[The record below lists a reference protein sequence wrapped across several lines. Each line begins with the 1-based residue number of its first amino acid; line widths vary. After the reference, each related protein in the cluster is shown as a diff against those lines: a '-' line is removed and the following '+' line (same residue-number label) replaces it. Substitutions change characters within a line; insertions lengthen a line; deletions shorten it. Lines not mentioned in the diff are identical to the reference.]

1 MISSRLRAAVRMAQW
16 AVAARDREIGRSFA
30 RARVARSAVRFR
42 PDGRFE
48 LPEFALLLSS
58 RRHLFVGDALPL
70 MRGLRARAGA
80 DFAVDG
86 DGELHVSV
94 SGLNV
99 LAQTS
104 EDIFILH
111 EIFVDRVYEHWIDR
125 PAVVWDI
132 GGNVG
137 FASLYFAQ
145 QSSVRAVVS
154 FEPFQPTYEQ
164 ALRNLALNPSV
175 ASRIDARACGV
186 AASDRRELL
195 DYHYQWKGHAGTAG
209 TMAHVIDAGL
219 VSRSDCAREQIVVRS
234 AAGVLDEI
242 VAAHPGV
249 DLVAKIDCEG
259 CEYEIIDALGRDGH
273 LRALTAVMIEWHSRG
288 AAPLA
293 SELVRH
299 GFAVFSRVEASGH
312 AGMLYAART

>member
-1 MISSRLRAAVRMAQW
+1 LRSAVRTAQW
-16 AVAARDREIGRSFA
+16 TVAARDRRIGRSFA
-30 RARVARSAVRFR
+30 RAHVPRSAVRFHS
-42 PDGRFE
+42 DGRFE
-48 LPEFALLLSS
+48 LREFGLRLSTK
-58 RRHLFVGDALPL
+58 RHLFVGDALPL
-70 MRGLRARAGA
+70 MRSLRAGVGA

-86 DGELHVSV
+86 DGELRVSV
-94 SGLNV
+94 NGLSV

-154 FEPFQPTYEQ
+154 FEPFRPTYEQ
-164 ALRNLALNPSV
+164 ALRNFALNPSV
-175 ASRIDARACGV
+175 ASRIDARPCGV
-186 AASDRRELL
+186 AATDRRELL

-209 TMAHVIDAGL
+209 TMAHVIEAGF
-219 VSRSDCAREQIVVRS
+219 VSRSDCAREPIVVRS

-242 VAAHPGV
+242 AGVHPGV

-259 CEYEIIDALGRDGH
+259 CEYEIIDALGRAGR
-273 LRALTAVMIEWHSRG
+273 LRALTAVMIEWHGRG
-288 AAPLA
+288 AGPLA
-293 SELVRH
+293 SELARH
-299 GFAVFSRVEASGH
+299 GFAVFSRADPSGF
-312 AGMLYAART
+312 AGMLYGART